1 MKGHEDM
8 CTIIAAFYIY
18 EIMKFKISI
27 ADVSRNI
34 QLVAPT
40 NAQWVEPVGNT
51 AISNLPGERPSDSL

>member
-1 MKGHEDM
+1 M
-8 CTIIAAFYIY
+8 Y
-18 EIMKFKISI
+18 EIMKCKISI

-51 AISNLPGERPSDSL
+51 AINNLPGERPSDSL